1 MHHPESN
8 GNGNALHM
16 SNSRDHIRYAHPLNV
31 SDVEMASRADT
42 FYALL
47 NGRRT
52 VRSFSDRPVPREVI
66 ESCIRTAGTAP
77 SGAHK
82 QPWHFAAVSNQKT
95 KKAIRKAAEAEE
107 RAFYDGRASQEWL
120 DALQPFGTDASKP
133 FLETAPWL
141 IAIFARN
148 YDLDENG
155 VRSKN
160 YYVPESVGIAAGML
174 IAALHQSGLSTLTH
188 TPSPMGFLNEVLGR
202 PAYERA
208 VILLVVGHATEHALV
223 PDIQRKDLD
232 DIASFS

>member
-1 MHHPESN
+1 M
-8 GNGNALHM
+8 
-16 SNSRDHIRYAHPLNV
+16 
-31 SDVEMASRADT
+31 
-42 FYALL
+42 
-47 NGRRT
+47 
-52 VRSFSDRPVPREVI
+52 
-66 ESCIRTAGTAP
+66 
-77 SGAHK
+77 
-82 QPWHFAAVSNQKT
+82 
-95 KKAIRKAAEAEE
+95 
-107 RAFYDGRASQEWL
+107 
-120 DALQPFGTDASKP
+120 QPFGTDASKP

-202 PAYERA
+202 PAHERA